1 MSTRSSIAIKHGSV
15 VKAVYCHWDGY
26 VRYVGRLLNA
36 HYQSSPKVNNL
47 IAQGDISSLGV
58 EIGDE
63 HDFDYREPYDKD
75 GFSPECTFYARDRG
89 ENTPFSTHLSELEW
103 ISEFTS
109 CDYFYLYDSG
119 VWYVSEGG
127 ANDFVP
133 LHEAV
138 ECVRLREEAE

>member
-15 VKAVYCHWDGY
+15 VKAVYCHYDGY
-26 VRYVGRLLNA
+26 VRYVGRLLNQ
-36 HYQSSPKVNNL
+36 HYQASPKVNNL
-47 IAQGDISSLGV
+47 IALGDISTLGV
-58 EIGDE
+58 DIGE
-63 HDFDYREPYDKD
+63 KHDFDYRADYDKD
-75 GFSPECTFYARDRG
+75 GFSPECTFYTRDRG
-89 ENTPFSTHLSELEW
+89 EDTQFSTHMSEREW

-138 ECVRLREEAE
+138 ECLNYKEEEA